1 MNSSFN
7 HKIAFAL
14 LIFFLPFSVTAFGV
28 FTHEAIV
35 DASWDNSI
43 LPLLKEKY
51 PASTAAEQKE
61 AHAYAYGGAVAPD
74 MGYYPFGSR
83 LFTNLVH
90 YVRSGDMV
98 NALLKHA
105 ANINQYAF
113 ALGFLSHYEADNY
126 GHPMATNLS
135 VPLLYPKL
143 LKKYGSFVTYAD
155 NEVAHMRME
164 FGFDVIEIAKGNY
177 ASQAYRDFIGFKV
190 DTTVLSKAF
199 FETYGLT
206 IDEVFNNH
214 FTLGVET
221 FRWIV
226 ANIFPTITKAA
237 WSAKKKTIETNN
249 NGANITH
256 FRYKM
261 RQKEYDKQFGKGYK
275 RPGFS
280 AKLLSFL
287 IGALPKIGP
296 LKALKFKSPTPQAEK
311 LFVQSFDTILIH
323 YAFKLKRL
331 SKENI
336 HPADMD
342 FDTGKPTTGCEYS
355 LADETY
361 SDWLIRLDADKFAHV
376 TNDIKNNIVN
386 YLNLTATANIKHYS
400 KHCAKFYAACDKIGV
415 LVISN

>member
-1 MNSSFN
+1 MEFTV
-7 HKIAFAL
+7 IILAL
-14 LIFFLPFSVTAFGV
+14 HFSAAAFGV
-28 FTHEAIV
+28 FTHEAII
-35 DASWDNSI
+35 DASWDKSI

-74 MGYYPFGSR
+74 MGYYPFGSA

-98 NALLKHA
+98 NALIRDA

-126 GHPMATNLS
+126 GHPMATNLG

-164 FGFDVIEIAKGNY
+164 FGFDVIQIAKGDY

-199 FETYGLT
+199 FETYGLS
-206 IDEVFNNH
+206 IDEVYNHH

-237 WSAKKKTIETNN
+237 WSARKKTIDSSN
-249 NGANITH
+249 NGTTSAQ

-261 RQKEYDKQFGKGYK
+261 HQREYDKQFGRGYR

-296 LKALKFKSPTPQAEK
+296 LKALKFKSPTPQVEK
-311 LFVQSFDTILIH
+311 LFIRSFDTILLH
-323 YAFKLKRL
+323 YAFNLRRL

-336 HPADMD
+336 HPADID
-342 FDTGKPTTGCEYS
+342 FDTGRPTTGCEYS
-355 LADETY
+355 LADATY
-361 SDWLIRLDADKFAHV
+361 SAWLIRLDANKFAHV
-376 TNDIKNNIVN
+376 TNDIKNNIVS
-386 YLNLTATANIKHYS
+386 YLNLPTTALIKHYARP
-400 KHCAKFYAACDKIGV
+400 CAKFYIACNDISV
-415 LVISN
+415 LSFNH